1 MKNEINIGRT
11 AIAPYMLF
19 LFVLVLLPLVL
30 VIYYAFTDN
39 SGNLTLA
46 HFLQFMRGGEAL
58 NTFLY
63 SFWIALVTTAVCL
76 LLGYPAAYF
85 LSIRVANS
93 PKQKNFAEI
102 MIILYIVPMW
112 INCLLRT
119 LATVELFNILSLPL
133 GEGALLFGLAYDYL
147 PFMIYPIYT
156 NLLKM
161 DMSLLEASAD
171 LGATRWQSFW
181 KVVVP
186 LSKRGIY
193 SGVVM
198 VFLPTLSTFA
208 ISELLTHN
216 KITLFGSLI
225 QRCFGE
231 GGILMWNYGA
241 ALSMIMFAVV
251 FLLEHTSHSEEE

>member
-1 MKNEINIGRT
+1 MKNEITIGRT
-11 AIAPYMLF
+11 AVTPYMLF
-19 LFVLVLLPLVL
+19 LLVLVLIPLGL
-30 VIYYAFTDN
+30 VVYYSFTDTE
-39 SGNLTLA
+39 GGFTFA
-46 HFLQFMRGGEAL
+46 HFLQFMQGGEAL

-63 SFWIALVTTAVCL
+63 SFFIAMVTTAICL

-85 LSIRVANS
+85 LSIRVANN
-93 PKQKNFAEI
+93 PPEKRLAEV

-119 LATVELFNILSLPL
+119 LATVELFNILSIPL
-133 GEGALLFGLAYDYL
+133 GEGALLFGLCYDYL

-156 NLLKM
+156 DLLKM

-171 LGATRWQSFW
+171 LGANRWQSFW

-193 SGVVM
+193 SGIVM

-241 ALSMIMFAVV
+241 ALSMIMFVVV
-251 FLLEHTSHSEEE
+251 FLLEHFSHDEE

>member
-1 MKNEINIGRT
+1 MKNEISIGR
-11 AIAPYMLF
+11 AAVAPYIIF
-19 LFVLVLLPLVL
+19 LLVL
-30 VIYYAFTDN
+30 VMIPLLLVVYYAFTDN
-39 SGNLTLA
+39 AGSFTFG
-46 HFLQFMRGGEAL
+46 HFLQFMHGGEAL

-63 SFWIALVTTAVCL
+63 SFWTALVTTVICL

-85 LSIRVANS
+85 LSIRAAEN
-93 PKQKNFAEI
+93 PKEQRLAEM

-119 LATVELFNILSLPL
+119 VATVELFNILSIPL
-133 GEGALLFGLAYDYL
+133 GEGALLFGLTYDYL

-156 NLLKM
+156 NLLKL
-161 DMSLLEASAD
+161 DTSLLEASAD
-171 LGATRWQSFW
+171 LGATWWQSFW

-231 GGILMWNYGA
+231 GGIVMWNYGA
-241 ALSMIMFAVV
+241 ALSMIMFVVV
-251 FLLEHTSHSEEE
+251 FLLEHFSHNEE